1 MVPNVSSAESIL
13 NAAVNAE
20 DFVIFVSAMVFH
32 GI

>member
-1 MVPNVSSAESIL
+1 MVPNVLSSKRLL

-20 DFVIFVSAMVFH
+20 DFVVFVSAMVFH